1 MAWSP
6 QAAMK
11 AYLHTLQL
19 SDQNEEE
26 TPKSME
32 FIAASAAGKQAKLMV
47 EITTQGITPYTITL
61 AVAAKHTGGTL
72 ICILPHQH
80 HFNKFKTQLK
90 DHHQH
95 LKDVIQFV
103 CGNPYQLV
111 MDYKKIDF
119 IVVDG
124 KLKDRLKLVKMVNL
138 NPSGCIIVEHSLNYR
153 KNVSISLGQI
163 LKAKHGVGIVS
174 LAIGEGI
181 EFTKIESSH
190 RYKRYTRFHVTFEN

>member
-19 SDQNEEE
+19 SDRNEEE

-32 FIAASAAGKQAKLMV
+32 FISASAAGKQAKLMV
-47 EITTQGITPYTITL
+47 EITTQGITPYTIAL
-61 AVAAKHTGGTL
+61 AVAAEQTGGTL

-80 HFNKFKTQLK
+80 HFNKIKTQLK
-90 DHHQH
+90 DQHQH
-95 LKDVIQFV
+95 LKHVIQFV
-103 CGNPYQLV
+103 CGNPFQLV
-111 MDYKKIDF
+111 TDYKKIDF
-119 IVVDG
+119 LVVDA
-124 KLKDRLKLVKMVNL
+124 KLEDRLKLAKMVNL
-138 NPSGCIIVEHSLNYR
+138 NPSGCIIVEHSLNYS
-153 KNVSISLGQI
+153 KNVSISFGQI

-181 EFTKIESSH
+181 EFTKI
-190 RYKRYTRFHVTFEN
+190 RRCKRYTRFHVTFEN